1 MPTFTSITP
10 SSPPRQYKN
19 ISGRDQWIAF
29 VPPRGRTVKAG
40 SVFSVPYDLQAL
52 DTPNRTYPRP
62 VEIFEMMLKKGI
74 IAEHVEEAAPVTPM
88 AEAVP
93 VAEEA
98 APVHQEEPE
107 VSNDAVTEDAVI
119 KEPEVSNDAVT
130 EDAPAVP
137 EVADTEIRP
146 PGKGKKQKKASD
158 LSRALPVITPAI
170 TYSEETEQ
178 FTIDW
183 AETGGLSPTDK
194 FEVLVTGPDDKET
207 KITADT
213 ERTITYNAVAGFG
226 DYTFVVTVIDGNRT
240 QPGVAIHQTVV

>member
-98 APVHQEEPE
+98 APVHQE
-107 VSNDAVTEDAVI
+107 
-119 KEPEVSNDAVT
+119 EPEVSNDAVT